1 MIITSQEIE
10 RRKKISETMKA
21 YRKKIPVWN
30 AGKICPQISKSLKGK
45 KAWNKGTHGKMGFM
59 QNHPNWKGGRSIN
72 VWGYIRINVNSKYML
87 EHRYVM
93 EQFLKRKLKPS
104 EHIHHINGIKTDN
117 QIKNLMLISNP
128 VHNKI
133 HFPHGWNPNR
143 KK

>member
-1 MIITSQEIE
+1 
-10 RRKKISETMKA
+10 
-21 YRKKIPVWN
+21 
-30 AGKICPQISKSLKGK
+30 
-45 KAWNKGTHGKMGFM
+45 
-59 QNHPNWKGGRSIN
+59 
-72 VWGYIRINVNSKYML
+72 
-87 EHRYVM
+87 M